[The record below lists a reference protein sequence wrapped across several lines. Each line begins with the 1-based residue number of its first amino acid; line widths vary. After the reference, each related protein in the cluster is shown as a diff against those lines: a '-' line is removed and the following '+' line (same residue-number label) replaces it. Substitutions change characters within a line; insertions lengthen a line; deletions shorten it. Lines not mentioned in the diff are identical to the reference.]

1 MRFMSLGL
9 AAVTAAMFVGGDA
22 QAFGKR
28 NRGGSSGCSPCG
40 GSSFVSHSSGFHS
53 SGYAAPIAS
62 GCSSCGQSA
71 FLDSNIS
78 GGYAFSNQPFP
89 MAWSGQPQFQSSMA
103 WSGQPQI
110 QWSSQPQILQSGLT
124 FQSQP
129 QIIQSGIQPA
139 QPVQSGHLMIQ
150 NNANIQPGMTFI
162 AEPGPQQGTI
172 ILRPSNQP
180 RQQPAPADRDNK

>member
-9 AAVTAAMFVGGDA
+9 AALAAALVAGSDA

-28 NRGGSSGCSPCG
+28 NKGGCGGASVQASPCG
-40 GSSFVSHSSGFHS
+40 GGFHS
-53 SGYAAPIAS
+53 APVQFAS
-62 GCSSCGQSA
+62 AGGCSSCGQTA
-71 FLDSNIS
+71 FLSSGYS
-78 GGYAFSNQPFP
+78 GGYAIDSNQFH
-89 MAWSGQPQFQSSMA
+89 SGIA

-110 QWSSQPQILQSGLT
+110 IGQS

-139 QPVQSGHLMIQ
+139 QPMVQSGHLMLQ

-172 ILRPSNQP
+172 ILRPAPQGQP
-180 RQQPAPADRDNK
+180 RQNSLPPNDNK